1 MRVIQKQ
8 DNDTHTHTH
17 RGDWH
22 KMSETESEK
31 KPGFHKCAILSESNG
46 KSIFDLILYSSS
58 IKKKND
64 KQIQSHSLT
73 MLCNTILFCFLFG
86 SIVASVWLS
95 LKWSV
100 VHMLHLQDV
109 PQ

>member
-1 MRVIQKQ
+1 MTVIQKKQ

-31 KPGFHKCAILSESNG
+31 KNPGFHKCAILSESNG

-58 IKKKND
+58 MKKRTTNKFNHIHL
-64 KQIQSHSLT
+64 Q
-73 MLCNTILFCFLFG
+73 CFAILFG
-86 SIVASVWLS
+86 SVFYLGALS
-95 LKWSV
+95 LQCGLVWNG
-100 VHMLHLQDV
+100 L
-109 PQ
+109 